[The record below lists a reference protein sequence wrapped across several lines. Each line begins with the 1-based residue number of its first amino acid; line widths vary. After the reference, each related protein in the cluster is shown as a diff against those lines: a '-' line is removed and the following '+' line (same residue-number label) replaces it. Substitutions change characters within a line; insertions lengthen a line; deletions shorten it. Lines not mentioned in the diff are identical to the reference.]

1 MNNMKKKLTL
11 KEVEQEIIGFEPSR
25 ALEYLNHIQDKYS
38 LNVSRLI
45 QKYTKMLKAIEQE
58 RARIQEMS
66 IYEKDAFINGVN
78 YVAGIDEAGRGPL
91 AGPVVSAAVILPKD
105 IFIENLKDSKKLSP
119 NKREKIFDEIKQK
132 AIAYGIGMVDEKFI
146 DEINILNAT
155 KLAMKKAVKTL
166 NPIPELL
173 LIDAV
178 YLGEIN
184 IKQKVITNGDN
195 LSVSIAAA
203 SILAKVTR
211 DRIMEELD
219 LVYPHYGF
227 GKHKGYGTKEHIDA
241 IKKYGLCP
249 VHRISFAG
257 KFIEME
263 KKGE

>member
-1 MNNMKKKLTL
+1 M
-11 KEVEQEIIGFEPSR
+11 
-25 ALEYLNHIQDKYS
+25 
-38 LNVSRLI
+38 LI
-45 QKYTKMLKAIEQE
+45 AIEQE
-58 RARIQEMS
+58 ESRIQEMS
-66 IYEKDAFINGVN
+66 VYENDAFINGVN

-155 KLAMKKAVKTL
+155 KLAMKKAVKAL

-219 LVYPHYGF
+219 LVYPNYGF

-241 IKKYGLCP
+241 IKNMDFVQSIG
-249 VHRISFAG
+249 
-257 KFIEME
+257 
-263 KKGE
+263 